1 MEMSKG
7 VKLEG
12 GSEFDLYVGDNLYF
26 NFLLKCFS
34 KSKNNI
40 ILRGKTASMQRS
52 HLALLVQSS
61 SVEKAFICMLPN
73 YTVKEKTES
82 IN

>member
-1 MEMSKG
+1 
-7 VKLEG
+7 
-12 GSEFDLYVGDNLYF
+12 
-26 NFLLKCFS
+26 
-34 KSKNNI
+34 
-40 ILRGKTASMQRS
+40 MQRS